1 MVSPLSLP
9 FTARLYESCDI
20 FGYLCCL
27 LYVSFESLDSWS
39 WGIWWSYKSWNA
51 ITGSLDA
58 TWAGAATAAV
68 TAVAAAAAAF

>member
-9 FTARLYESCDI
+9 FTARLYEGCDI

-39 WGIWWSYKSWNA
+39 WGDLVVKQILERDHRLS
-51 ITGSLDA
+51 
-58 TWAGAATAAV
+58 
-68 TAVAAAAAAF
+68 